1 MTTFLTYSSSM
12 KTMKLEANKFIS
24 SALLLTALLVLSGC
38 QSPGDP
44 GQATGK
50 TFNEQVSG
58 KTLVSEAMTR
68 AKAENK
74 QVLLLFGANWCPYC
88 RALHGLLETD
98 PAVREMVAKGFVVVP
113 VDLGSS
119 GGNRNTALA
128 DRFEAPVYTDGIPAL
143 VVTDADGKR
152 VAPTKD
158 NPWSAKNPLEPARV
172 IAFLKQAQP

>member
-1 MTTFLTYSSSM
+1 M
-12 KTMKLEANKFIS
+12 KSKRIRTLLLS
-24 SALLLTALLVLSGC
+24 LLLTGLLAVSGC
-38 QSPGDP
+38 QSASDP
-44 GQATGK
+44 REATGK
-50 TFNEQVSG
+50 IFNEQVSG

-98 PAVREMVAKGFVVVP
+98 PAVREIVAKGYVVVP

-128 DRFEAPVYTDGIPAL
+128 DRYQAPVYTDGIPAL
-143 VVTDADGKR
+143 VVTDADGNR

-158 NPWSAKNPLEPARV
+158 NPWSAKNPIETARV

>member
-1 MTTFLTYSSSM
+1 M
-12 KTMKLEANKFIS
+12 KPMKLAGIKFAC
-24 SALLLTALLVLSGC
+24 SALLFTGLLAVSGC
-38 QSPGDP
+38 QSASDP

-50 TFNEQVSG
+50 IFNEQVSG
-58 KTLVSEAMTR
+58 KTLVNEAMTR

-128 DRFEAPVYTDGIPAL
+128 DRYEAPVYTDGIPAL

-152 VAPTKD
+152 VAPTRD
-158 NPWSAKNPLEPARV
+158 NPWSAKNPIEAARV

>member
-1 MTTFLTYSSSM
+1 MKIEVIKLASSS
-12 KTMKLEANKFIS
+12 
-24 SALLLTALLVLSGC
+24 LLLTGLLAFSGC
-38 QSPGDP
+38 QSAGDP
-44 GQATGK
+44 GQATAK
-50 TFNEQVSG
+50 IFNEQVSG
-58 KTLVSEAMTR
+58 KTLVGEAMTR

-98 PAVREMVAKGFVVVP
+98 PAVREIVAQGFVVVP

-128 DRFEAPVYTDGIPAL
+128 DRYEAPVYTDGIPAL

-158 NPWSAKNPLEPARV
+158 NPWSAKNPIEAARV
-172 IAFLKQAQP
+172 IAFLKQPQP